1 MLSFYNGKQVFPYTY
16 SAKTPLSDYRRERQ
30 MAQLCPFLKIGFF
43 IFFSR
48 YSRNILS
55 TLIADLMEK
64 LFNCLILSMSFS
76 SGRVGKQSILKIERV
91 PKIEIIL

>member
-1 MLSFYNGKQVFPYTY
+1 M
-16 SAKTPLSDYRRERQ
+16 
-30 MAQLCPFLKIGFF
+30 FF
-43 IFFSR
+43 FR

-55 TLIADLMEK
+55 TLIADLIEK
-64 LFNCLILSMSFS
+64 LFNCLILSMSLS